1 MDYFSRPE
9 VSNSDLSALKE
20 YLECKGGSDIN
31 REKAYWFG
39 SIYDAIVTEPHKIDF
54 IRKRYNGIEIDPKLF
69 ALATRMKQNLLADE
83 LGSYL
88 VKNSGKQR
96 VITDNVKLI
105 HNGIPFQL
113 RMRCKLDFDLP
124 QIRLASDLKSTAAA
138 TQQEFDNAVTMFDYD
153 RQAAVYMTLCHAEK
167 FIIIAASKR
176 NKSIFK
182 VLIDKKSPLYKSGM
196 EKFTD
201 LAFRWW
207 MLFV

>member
-1 MDYFSRPE
+1 MDYFDRPE
-9 VSNSDLSALKE
+9 VSNSDLSALRD
-20 YLECKGGSDIN
+20 YLECKGGADSN

-39 SIYDAIVTEPHKIDF
+39 TIFDAIVTEPHKIDF
-54 IRKRYNGIEIDPKLF
+54 IRKRYNGIDIEPKLF
-69 ALATRMKQNLLADE
+69 ALATRMKQTLMADE

-96 VITDNVKLI
+96 VITDTVKLE

-124 QIRLASDLKSTAAA
+124 QIRLASDLKSTAAG
-138 TQQEFDNAVTMFDYD
+138 TQAEFDNAVNAFDYD
-153 RQAAVYMTLCHAEK
+153 RQAAVYMTLCKAEK

-176 NKSIFK
+176 NKSLFK
-182 VLIDKKSPLYKSGM
+182 VLIDKETPLYKSGM

-201 LAFRWW
+201 LAFKWW
-207 MLFV
+207 TLFG